1 MQIGLLMLRLP
12 EQNYSAYDSYR
23 TRKSACQEVRDCMN
37 HHCSQH
43 NMQVSTVL
51 LLCSFYAMLIAVD
64 L

>member
-1 MQIGLLMLRLP
+1 MQICLLMLRLS

-37 HHCSQH
+37 HHCSQD
-43 NMQVSTVL
+43 NMQVRTVP
-51 LLCSFYAMLIAVD
+51 LLCSFYTMLIAED